1 MFATK
6 TERFSGLHSR
16 PDPSFSP
23 SQLGLVS
30 SPSRTLRI
38 SDNSGRTNVGGG
50 WHDAIEEEDIEKDE
64 YQSDLACS
72 SCSEEDETTRG
83 GS

>member
-6 TERFSGLHSR
+6 TERLSGLHSC

-23 SQLGLVS
+23 SQLRLVL
-30 SPSRTLRI
+30 PPLRTLKI
-38 SDNSGRTNVGGG
+38 SDNSGHTNVGGG
-50 WHDAIEEEDIEKDE
+50 WHDAIEEEDIEKDG

-72 SCSEEDETTRG
+72 SCSEDDETTRG